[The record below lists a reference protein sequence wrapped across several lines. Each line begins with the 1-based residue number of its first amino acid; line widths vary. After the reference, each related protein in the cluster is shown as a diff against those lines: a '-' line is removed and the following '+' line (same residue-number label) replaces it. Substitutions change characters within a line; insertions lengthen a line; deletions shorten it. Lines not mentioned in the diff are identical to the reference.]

1 MRNSRG
7 GHTGLKLRTK
17 LGTSKVRPEVLVAVR
32 LTIEHDY
39 YLGGLG
45 IHFLML
51 SAGGKEP
58 CFLMFSKRKSVICKK
73 VNITVR

>member
-7 GHTGLKLRTK
+7 GHAGLKLRTK

-58 CFLMFSKRKSVICKK
+58 CFLMFSKRNVSSAKRL
-73 VNITVR
+73 T